1 MGLQEALCRAI
12 AHSRFQIGDFKRG
25 LRVRERLRLRG
36 AVVGALLTAEK
47 SNCLPKLLK
56 TGLVLHA
63 MPADA
68 MIECEKLTKRFGHV
82 VAVDHVSFKVK
93 KGSIFGFLG
102 PNGSGKST
110 VIRMLCG
117 LLEPSDGLG
126 RIAGFDVATQTDAIK
141 SLIGYMSQK
150 FSLYD
155 ELTVYEN
162 LMFYGRLYGL
172 RGAPLAKRRDEL
184 IALTHIEPYLERR
197 AALLSGGWRQRLAMA
212 CSLVH
217 KPSVLFLDEPTAGID
232 PVARRELWDLLFE
245 FSSLGM
251 TLFVT
256 THYMDEAERC
266 SHVGYIHMSK
276 LVVCGVP
283 DDLKTMPIVNPP
295 GTKRLDVTCD
305 HVTVGLQAV
314 RHLPGV
320 RTATVFGQS
329 MHLLLDEGTS
339 EEFLRAELAKSGI
352 PHADIRP
359 IAPSLE
365 DVFVALTTNRKNG
378 NGQ

>member
-1 MGLQEALCRAI
+1 MP
-12 AHSRFQIGDFKRG
+12 S
-25 LRVRERLRLRG
+25 
-36 AVVGALLTAEK
+36 TA
-47 SNCLPKLLK
+47 SPI
-56 TGLVLHA
+56 
-63 MPADA
+63 
-68 MIECEKLTKRFGHV
+68 MIECDGLTRRFGSFT
-82 VAVDHVSFKVK
+82 AVDHVSFKVA

-117 LLEPSDGLG
+117 LLEPTEG
-126 RIAGFDVATQTDAIK
+126 RASIAGHDVADQTDQIK
-141 SLIGYMSQK
+141 NLIGYMSQK

-172 RGAPLAKRRDEL
+172 RGAGLVKRRDEL
-184 IALTHIEPYLERR
+184 VGLTHIEPYLSRR

-212 CSLVH
+212 CSLMH
-217 KPSVLFLDEPTAGID
+217 HPTVLFLDEPTAGID

-245 FSSLGM
+245 FSSTGM

-266 SHVGYIHMSK
+266 SHVGYIYMSK
-276 LVVCGVP
+276 LVVCGEP
-283 DDLKTMPIVNPP
+283 DDLKHLPLVNPP
-295 GTKRLDVTCD
+295 DARRIEVTCE

-314 RHLPGV
+314 RHLAGV

-329 MHLLLDEGTS
+329 MHLLIDKNTS
-339 EEFLRAELAKSGI
+339 DDFIRAALARAGI
-352 PHADIRP
+352 SQADIRP

-365 DVFVALTTNRKNG
+365 DVFVALTNERAR
-378 NGQ
+378 

>member
-1 MGLQEALCRAI
+1 MQKEI
-12 AHSRFQIGDFKRG
+12 
-25 LRVRERLRLRG
+25 
-36 AVVGALLTAEK
+36 
-47 SNCLPKLLK
+47 
-56 TGLVLHA
+56 
-63 MPADA
+63 
-68 MIECEKLTKRFGHV
+68 MIECERLTKRFGHLT
-82 VAVDHVSFKVK
+82 AVDQVSFKVR

-117 LLEPSDGLG
+117 LLEPSDGRAKVGGL
-126 RIAGFDVATQTDAIK
+126 DVATQTDEIK
-141 SLIGYMSQK
+141 TLIGYMSQK

-155 ELTVYEN
+155 ELTVLEN

-172 RGAPLAKRRDEL
+172 RGEQLAKKRAEL
-184 IALTHIEPYLERR
+184 VALTHIEPYLEQR
-197 AALLSGGWRQRLAMA
+197 AGLLSGGWRQRLAMA
-212 CSLVH
+212 CSLMH
-217 KPSVLFLDEPTAGID
+217 HPTVLFLDEPTAGID

-245 FSSLGM
+245 FSSRGM

-276 LVVCGVP
+276 LVVCGEP
-283 DDLKTMPIVNPP
+283 DELKQLPEVNPP
-295 GTKRLDVTCD
+295 DARRLDVTCE
-305 HVTVGLQAV
+305 HVTLGLQAV

-329 MHLLLDEGTS
+329 MHLLVDKTTTEDLLRDE
-339 EEFLRAELAKSGI
+339 LRKAGI
-352 PHADIRP
+352 SQADIRP

-365 DVFVALTTNRKNG
+365 DVFVALTTDRNQHEVR
-378 NGQ
+378 Q